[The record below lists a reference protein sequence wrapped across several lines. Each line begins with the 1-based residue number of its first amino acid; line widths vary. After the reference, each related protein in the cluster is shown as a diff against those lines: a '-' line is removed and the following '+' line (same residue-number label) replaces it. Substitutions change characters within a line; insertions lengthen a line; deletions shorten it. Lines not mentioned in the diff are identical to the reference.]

1 MKEKQKTKERG
12 ITLIALIVTI
22 IVLIILSVVSI
33 NAIFGADGIIS
44 QARKTKLIADF
55 TVYIEEKKTYDSEK
69 AYENSNYLQESLNA
83 GRTKLAY
90 NTQGENTDGNIQTVI
105 PSMTNEMAEKFE
117 IIKGE
122 FLLYASDELERE
134 VAEQLGIKLSPYLI
148 EDGVLLS
155 ANENLELQT
164 EDGVVTLPE
173 RVTEIGQGAF
183 SGVTGLKEVIIPG
196 TVKVI
201 GMDAFSFN
209 TSIKKITIEEGTLYI
224 DAYAF
229 RNAQIEEI
237 IIPDSVVYIGEG
249 AFTDCS
255 KLTTVKLPEN
265 LEGLD
270 YALFRRCVSL
280 TNINIPKNLISI
292 YEEAF
297 IGCIS
302 LNEIDIPSSV
312 KNISSSAFTNC
323 YNLFNVTIDA
333 NNPYYE
339 IEQGIIYAKDGST
352 LIMTAAVQNQTE
364 ITIKEGIKELNE
376 DSLGMCSNAEIINL
390 PNSLEKIYGT
400 TFNGLKKLNTINFPN
415 GSNNFKVENGY
426 LYGNDERGK
435 VLIYSVPTKKEIII
449 DETVNVIGIASIQ
462 NDNITKLV
470 IPDSV
475 TTIESQIFS
484 DTSGKNLK
492 TIEIGTG
499 LKNLDPRF
507 NVWSYA
513 QDLEVI
519 IDPENQYYKVEGNLI
534 LTNDGKEVVTFL
546 KQATSQVIPTG
557 VEIIQH
563 HAFMNFN
570 SATEIILP
578 NTLMTIEDNAF
589 TWCSGITTI
598 DIPNSVK
605 NIADNAF
612 LSCEYLEKINIDNIK
627 NSISNSPWGAPKGER
642 AVFWLR

>member
-1 MKEKQKTKERG
+1 MKIKQNTKERG

-22 IVLIILSVVSI
+22 IVLIVLAVVSI
-33 NAIFGADGIIS
+33 NAIFGADGLIE
-44 QARKTKLIADF
+44 QARKTDLIADF

-69 AYENSNYLQESLNA
+69 RYENSNYDAESLNA
-83 GRTKLAY
+83 GRTTLAY
-90 NTQGENTDGNIQTVI
+90 NTQEDTGGNIQTVI
-105 PSMTNEMAEKFE
+105 PSMDDEYAGMFE

-122 FLLYASDELERE
+122 FYLYAASELERE
-134 VAEQLGIKLSPYLI
+134 VATELGIEVSPYLI
-148 EDGVLLS
+148 DNGVLLS
-155 ANENLELQT
+155 ANANLGLQT
-164 EDGVVTLPE
+164 ENGVVTLPE

-237 IIPDSVVYIGEG
+237 IIPDSVVYIGQG

-265 LEGLD
+265 LEVLD

-280 TNINIPKNLISI
+280 TNINIPKNLIGI

-297 IGCIS
+297 KGCIS

-390 PNSLEKIYGT
+390 PNSLEKIYGA
-400 TFNGLKKLNTINFPN
+400 TFKGLKKLNTINFPN

-507 NVWSYA
+507 KVWSYA

>member
-1 MKEKQKTKERG
+1 MKVKQKTKERG

-33 NAIFGADGIIS
+33 NAIFGADGIIN
-44 QARKTKLIADF
+44 QARKTKLITDF

-69 AYENSNYLQESLNA
+69 RYENSNYDAESLNA
-83 GRTKLAY
+83 GRTTLAY
-90 NTQGENTDGNIQTVI
+90 NTQEDTGGNIQTVI
-105 PSMTNEMAEKFE
+105 PSMDDEYAGMFE

-122 FLLYASDELERE
+122 FYLYAASELERE
-134 VAEQLGIKLSPYLI
+134 VATELGIEVSPYLI
-148 EDGVLLS
+148 DNGVLLS
-155 ANENLELQT
+155 ANANLGLQT
-164 EDGVVTLPE
+164 ENGVVTLPE

-237 IIPDSVVYIGEG
+237 IIPDSVVYIGQG

-255 KLTTVKLPEN
+255 KLTTVKLSEN

-280 TNINIPKNLISI
+280 TNINIPKNLIGI

-297 IGCIS
+297 KGCIS

-390 PNSLEKIYGT
+390 PNSLEKIYGA
-400 TFNGLKKLNTINFPN
+400 TFKGLKKLNTINFPN

-507 NVWSYA
+507 KVWSYA

-578 NTLMTIEDNAF
+578 NTLMTIEYNAF
-589 TWCSGITTI
+589 TRCSGITTI

>member
-1 MKEKQKTKERG
+1 MKIKQNTKERG

-22 IVLIILSVVSI
+22 IVLIVLAVVSI
-33 NAIFGADGIIS
+33 NAIFGADGLIE
-44 QARKTKLIADF
+44 QARKTDLIADF

-69 AYENSNYLQESLNA
+69 RYENSNYDAESLNA
-83 GRTKLAY
+83 GRTTLAY
-90 NTQGENTDGNIQTVI
+90 NTQEDTGGNIQTVI
-105 PSMTNEMAEKFE
+105 PSMDDEYAGMFE

-122 FLLYASDELERE
+122 FYLYAASELERE
-134 VAEQLGIKLSPYLI
+134 VATELGIEVSPYLI
-148 EDGVLLS
+148 DNGVLLS
-155 ANENLELQT
+155 ANANLGLQT
-164 EDGVVTLPE
+164 ENGVVTLPE

-237 IIPDSVVYIGEG
+237 IIPDSVVYIGQG

-280 TNINIPKNLISI
+280 TNINIPKNLIGI

-297 IGCIS
+297 KGCIS

-390 PNSLEKIYGT
+390 PNSLEKIYGA
-400 TFNGLKKLNTINFPN
+400 TFKGLKKLNTINFPN

-475 TTIESQIFS
+475 TTIESQIFG

-507 NVWSYA
+507 KVWSYA

-589 TWCSGITTI
+589 TSCSGITTI